1 MQNVNVGV
9 GNILRVFSQATK
21 GEIHAGTAWYKHAS
35 EETARRLPELPRKT
49 AIGIVAALSPQTAWE
64 RNIRYAEKFVETGQ
78 CGQTGSNQ
86 AIAKAILEGA
96 EPLEVLNK
104 GFGYGY
110 GKVSNFFKCL
120 SDQDTDAVCIDG
132 HAYAIWA
139 GERITTNKTPNISK
153 RLYQAIEEDYQSAAS
168 AVGLKPHQIQA
179 ITWLAWR
186 RLHRVR
192 QERDRDKGQMR
203 FDFAS

>member
-1 MQNVNVGV
+1 VSETSSGCSARPRRAKSTPV
-9 GNILRVFSQATK
+9 RR
-21 GEIHAGTAWYKHAS
+21 GTSTPAK
-35 EETARRLPELPRKT
+35 RPP
-49 AIGIVAALSPQTAWE
+49 VACPNCRGKRPSGSSPAWE